1 MNALAPHSLIVAAP
15 VCSGVQ
21 RPPPGHIVRRTVQQ
35 RLLAQPCR
43 LRLLVGPAGFGK
55 SVLLADCAREAHAD
69 VAVLWLN
76 CTARPFDASQLAEHL
91 CRLLDYPESLSH
103 EQLLTR
109 LAQEPRRLWIML
121 NDYPALPDQALDQ
134 WLDRLLGCTPDGIE
148 WWLASRRRP
157 ACNLSRLL
165 LEGELQELS
174 ASELAFSEAEVALW
188 LQQLDP
194 ARSAWASALF
204 SLTAGWPA
212 ALRLRLLAG
221 QNEPMTESVPQ
232 CGEHEQLLS
241 EYVQREVL
249 QPLAPELRQV
259 LLQLAHLPR
268 VNPDLCEHLFGAGE
282 GAQWL
287 AALIEQGVFIH
298 ELESAHGWFTVFA
311 PLARLLR
318 RHTPEKVCSALHVH
332 ASQWFSTHGDI
343 PTAVEHALL
352 AGQPEVAS
360 SFLERFTE
368 AHVLQGQDLAL
379 ILRWRSELPESLLF
393 STPRLIVLNAWVLLL
408 AGRLDEAQVCIDQ
421 LARFQPRPDAWRTRE
436 LFAQWQAV
444 QGIIAFA
451 RLCAVDSRAH
461 LLEALQGLPEDAWA
475 QGLLC
480 RSVLTLVAIGEG
492 RLEEAHKLS
501 FDALKQAR
509 LHGNAVFEALLELDH
524 ALLLEAR
531 GEFARG
537 EALLRRVLE
546 ATAPGAL
553 RNTPV
558 LARLE
563 ARLGRLILRQGRADE
578 AHGYLQRGL
587 EHALACA
594 DLSAFHAYL
603 GLAELAM
610 GQGDLATAFARL
622 AQAERQMQRQR
633 VSESLY
639 RGALLLASSHLW
651 MAQGHLSR
659 AQLAATRVLGYAQRV
674 KAILP
679 TPHFPELI
687 PRFQALLHQL
697 AVAQGD
703 DRRLALRQL
712 LDQALLQGRQA
723 LACDLWRSYAQACN
737 AAGDTPAA
745 EQARQAGHALQQRLG
760 YHWACLHVGAPAD
773 TVSEVAPASS
783 SSALS
788 SREVAVLSL
797 IAQGLSNQEVAERL
811 FISLHTVKTH
821 ARRING
827 KLGVARRTQA
837 VAKAKE
843 LGFF

>member
-1 MNALAPHSLIVAAP
+1 MNAVAPHPLSVAVP
-15 VCSGVQ
+15 VCKGVP
-21 RPPPGHIVRRTVQQ
+21 RPPPGHIERRTVQQ

-43 LRLLVGPAGFGK
+43 LRVLVAPAGFGK
-55 SVLLADCAREAHAD
+55 SVLMADCAREAPAE
-69 VAVLWLN
+69 VSVLWLN
-76 CTARPFDASQLAEHL
+76 CAAGTLDAPRLSGLL
-91 CRLLDYPESLSH
+91 CRLLGYPETLSH
-103 EQLLTR
+103 DALCLQ
-109 LAQEPRRLWIML
+109 LAQESRRLWIML
-121 NDYPALPDQALDQ
+121 NDYPALPDPALDAALDQ
-134 WLDRLLGCTPDGIE
+134 LLSCSPDGLE
-148 WWLASRRRP
+148 WWLVSRRRP

-165 LEGELQELS
+165 LEGALLEVGPCD
-174 ASELAFSEAEVALW
+174 LAFSEPEVAHW

-194 ARSAWASALF
+194 AHSAWAAPLYA
-204 SLTAGWPA
+204 LTAGWPA

-221 QNEPMTESVPQ
+221 QNEPSDEGAPQ
-232 CGEHEQLLS
+232 DGENEHLLA

-249 QPLAPELRQV
+249 QPLAPELREV

-268 VNPDLCEHLFGAGE
+268 FNAPLCEHLFGAVE

-287 AALIEQGVFIH
+287 QALLEQGVFIH
-298 ELESAHGWFTVFA
+298 ELDTTPGGFTLFE

-318 RHTPEKVCSALHVH
+318 RYTPAKVCSALHVH

-379 ILRWRSELPESLLF
+379 ILRWRSELPESLLC

-408 AGRLDEAQVCIDQ
+408 AGRLDEAHSCIDQ
-421 LARFQPRPDAWRTRE
+421 LARFQPRADAQRTRE
-436 LFAQWQAV
+436 LFAQWQAIR
-444 QGIIAFA
+444 GILAFG
-451 RLCAVDSRAH
+451 RLCAVEARGH
-461 LLEALQGLPEDAWA
+461 LHEALQDLPKDAWA

-480 RSVLTLVAIGEG
+480 RSALTLVAIGEG
-492 RLEEAHKLS
+492 HLEVAHKLS
-501 FDALKQAR
+501 FDSLKQAR
-509 LHGNAVFEALLELDH
+509 LLGNVVFEALLELDH

-531 GEFARG
+531 GEFARS
-537 EALLRRVLE
+537 EALLLRVMDSS
-546 ATAPGAL
+546 APAAL

-563 ARLGRLILRQGRADE
+563 TRLGRLILRQGRAAE
-578 AHGYLQRGL
+578 AQVYLQRGL
-587 EHALACA
+587 EHALLCG
-594 DLSAFHAYL
+594 DPVAFHAYL

-610 GQGDLATAFARL
+610 GQGDLASAFNLL

-633 VSESLY
+633 VSETLY

-651 MAQGHLSR
+651 VAQGHVSR
-659 AQLAATRVLGYAQRV
+659 AQLAATRVLGYAERV
-674 KAILP
+674 KSLLP

-697 AVAQGD
+697 AIADGE
-703 DRRLALRQL
+703 DRRPALRQL
-712 LDQALLQGRQA
+712 LEQALQQGRNA
-723 LACDLWRSYAQACN
+723 LACDLWRGYAQACT
-737 AAGDTPAA
+737 AAGDAQAA
-745 EQARQAGHALQQRLG
+745 AAACQAGQALQQRLG
-760 YHWACLHVGAPAD
+760 YHGVCLHIGQPAD
-773 TVSEVAPASS
+773 AAREATPARH
-783 SSALS
+783 SALS

-837 VAKAKE
+837 VAKAKA
-843 LGFF
+843 LGLF

>member
-1 MNALAPHSLIVAAP
+1 
-15 VCSGVQ
+15 
-21 RPPPGHIVRRTVQQ
+21 
-35 RLLAQPCR
+35 
-43 LRLLVGPAGFGK
+43 
-55 SVLLADCAREAHAD
+55 
-69 VAVLWLN
+69 
-76 CTARPFDASQLAEHL
+76 
-91 CRLLDYPESLSH
+91 
-103 EQLLTR
+103 
-109 LAQEPRRLWIML
+109 
-121 NDYPALPDQALDQ
+121 
-134 WLDRLLGCTPDGIE
+134 
-148 WWLASRRRP
+148 
-157 ACNLSRLL
+157 
-165 LEGELQELS
+165 
-174 ASELAFSEAEVALW
+174 
-188 LQQLDP
+188 
-194 ARSAWASALF
+194 
-204 SLTAGWPA
+204 
-212 ALRLRLLAG
+212 
-221 QNEPMTESVPQ
+221 
-232 CGEHEQLLS
+232 
-241 EYVQREVL
+241 
-249 QPLAPELRQV
+249 
-259 LLQLAHLPR
+259 
-268 VNPDLCEHLFGAGE
+268 
-282 GAQWL
+282 
-287 AALIEQGVFIH
+287 
-298 ELESAHGWFTVFA
+298 
-311 PLARLLR
+311 
-318 RHTPEKVCSALHVH
+318 
-332 ASQWFSTHGDI
+332 
-343 PTAVEHALL
+343 
-352 AGQPEVAS
+352 
-360 SFLERFTE
+360 
-368 AHVLQGQDLAL
+368 
-379 ILRWRSELPESLLF
+379 
-393 STPRLIVLNAWVLLL
+393 
-408 AGRLDEAQVCIDQ
+408 
-421 LARFQPRPDAWRTRE
+421 
-436 LFAQWQAV
+436 
-444 QGIIAFA
+444 
-451 RLCAVDSRAH
+451 
-461 LLEALQGLPEDAWA
+461 
-475 QGLLC
+475 
-480 RSVLTLVAIGEG
+480 
-492 RLEEAHKLS
+492 
-501 FDALKQAR
+501 
-509 LHGNAVFEALLELDH
+509 
-524 ALLLEAR
+524 LEAR

-723 LACDLWRSYAQACN
+723 LACDLWRSYAQACT

-773 TVSEVAPASS
+773 TVSDATPAS